1 MSDEQQ
7 DVVNRVYNF
16 TQELNKALKD
26 AHLIGLKADVKVIQ
40 PDVLTKINVRL
51 FELLRPA

>member
-40 PDVLTKINVRL
+40 PDVLIKINVRL
-51 FELLRPA
+51 FELLRPV